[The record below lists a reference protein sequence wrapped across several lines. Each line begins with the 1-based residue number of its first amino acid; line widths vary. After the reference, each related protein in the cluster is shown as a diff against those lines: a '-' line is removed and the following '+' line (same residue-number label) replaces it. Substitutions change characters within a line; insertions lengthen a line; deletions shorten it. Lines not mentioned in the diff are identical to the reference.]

1 MDANGIVNVSAKD
14 KGTGRE
20 QKITIVAS
28 SGLSKDQIDR
38 MVRDAESHAA
48 EDKRRKEEVE
58 ERNQA
63 DSAAYQ
69 SEKNIAEL
77 GDKIT
82 PEQKSE
88 LESKV
93 ADVRCALSTD
103 DVARIKA
110 SRGAVMKTFNKVTE
124 TLYR

>member
-1 MDANGIVNVSAKD
+1 
-14 KGTGRE
+14 
-20 QKITIVAS
+20 
-28 SGLSKDQIDR
+28 
-38 MVRDAESHAA
+38 
-48 EDKRRKEEVE
+48 RRKEEVE

-69 SEKNIAEL
+69 AEKNIAEL

-82 PEQKSE
+82 PEQKSD

-93 ADVRCALSTD
+93 ADVRSALSTD

-110 SRGAVMKTFNKVTE
+110 SREALMEAFHKVTE
-124 TLYR
+124 ALYRQSGAGAGAGANYGSGPEQPNQDTPHDDTIEGDFQEM